1 MEAVDQQGSATS
13 LLWKLGAHLRYPTG
27 VNSDTPNQRFGR
39 RDYVN
44 PTRHYSNRVH
54 APVLAEQ
61 QAEAALRELRERFER
76 AEQNPGDHH
85 AVSTLV
91 GLAWRILTLVGFGD
105 FDQIR
110 QIRSEEWPS
119 VIEPAQYGLV
129 ALALETIGWYHFGL
143 RPYDIDRTARVFD
156 RCLELTPQ
164 NQRALERFAIVANE
178 IKPENIGGF
187 AKFPKKQQE
196 TALGYKLQCKRKVDN
211 ILLDVFGITEGHL
224 VGKGERTVAQIMKT
238 RKHAERTFVFN
249 ILGHLSRFNC
259 AVGDFFGNGTQL
271 SLGIGAACCQLE
283 MLDLPRDIS
292 NLVMLC
298 TSRLEEVSPHEV
310 AGDETP
316 LLCSILRSLSALCD
330 AKWRIFK
337 NQSAHRRVNEIE
349 GLLSIIEKS

>member
-1 MEAVDQQGSATS
+1 M
-13 LLWKLGAHLRYPTG
+13 
-27 VNSDTPNQRFGR
+27 
-39 RDYVN
+39 N
-44 PTRHYSNRVH
+44 PHRQYSNRVH

-76 AEQNPGDHH
+76 AEYNREDRQ
-85 AVSTLV
+85 AVSELV
-91 GLAWRILTLVGFGD
+91 GLAWRILTLVGFPD

-110 QIRSEEWPS
+110 QVRTEEWS
-119 VIEPAQYGLV
+119 STIDPAQHGLV

-164 NQRALERFAIVANE
+164 GQRALERFAIVANE
-178 IKPENIGGF
+178 ILPEHIGGF

-211 ILLDVFGITEGHL
+211 ILVDVFGITEGHL
-224 VGKGERTVAQIMKT
+224 VGKGEETVAQMMRS
-238 RKHAERTFVFN
+238 RKHAERTFVFT
-249 ILGHLSRFNC
+249 ILGHLSRFNF

-292 NLVMLC
+292 SVVTLC
-298 TSRLEEVSPHEV
+298 KSRLEEVNPHEV
-310 AGDETP
+310 AGDDTP
-316 LLCSILRSLSALCD
+316 LLCSILRSLDALCD

-337 NQSAHRRVNEIE
+337 NQSSHRRANEIRE
-349 GLLSIIEKS
+349 LLKIIEGG

>member
-1 MEAVDQQGSATS
+1 
-13 LLWKLGAHLRYPTG
+13 
-27 VNSDTPNQRFGR
+27 
-39 RDYVN
+39 
-44 PTRHYSNRVH
+44 
-54 APVLAEQ
+54 VLAEQ

-76 AEQNPGDHH
+76 AEQNPDDRSI
-85 AVSTLV
+85 VSELV
-91 GLAWRILTLVGFGD
+91 GVAWRILTLMGFPD
-105 FDQIR
+105 FDTIR
-110 QIRSEEWPS
+110 LIRTEEWPS
-119 VIEPAQYGLV
+119 VIDPAQHGLV

-143 RPYDIDRTARVFD
+143 RPYDLDRTARVFD

-178 IKPENIGGF
+178 IRPEHIGGF
-187 AKFPKKQQE
+187 AKFPRKQQE
-196 TALGYKLQCKRKVDN
+196 TALGYKLQCKRKVEN

-224 VGKGERTVAQIMKT
+224 VGKGEQSIAQMMRS
-238 RKHAERTFVFN
+238 RKHDERKFVFN

-259 AVGDFFGNGTQL
+259 AMGDFFGNGTQL

-298 TSRLEEVSPHEV
+298 NSRLEEVSPQEV

-316 LLCSILRSLSALCD
+316 LLCSILKSLAALCD

-337 NQSAHRRVNEIE
+337 NQSAHRRVKEIE
-349 GLLSIIEKS
+349 ELLSIIEA

>member
-1 MEAVDQQGSATS
+1 M
-13 LLWKLGAHLRYPTG
+13 
-27 VNSDTPNQRFGR
+27 
-39 RDYVN
+39 
-44 PTRHYSNRVH
+44 
-54 APVLAEQ
+54 LAEQ

-76 AEQNPGDHH
+76 AEQNPDDRSI
-85 AVSTLV
+85 VSELV
-91 GLAWRILTLVGFGD
+91 GVGWRILTLMGFPD
-105 FDQIR
+105 FDTIR
-110 QIRSEEWPS
+110 LIRTEEWPS
-119 VIEPAQYGLV
+119 VIDPAQHGLV

-143 RPYDIDRTARVFD
+143 RPYDLDRTARVFD

-178 IKPENIGGF
+178 IRPEHIGGF
-187 AKFPKKQQE
+187 AKFPRKQQE
-196 TALGYKLQCKRKVDN
+196 TALGYKLQCKRKVEN

-224 VGKGERTVAQIMKT
+224 VGKGEQSIAQMMRS
-238 RKHAERTFVFN
+238 RKHDERKFVFN

-259 AVGDFFGNGTQL
+259 AMGDFFGNGTQL

-298 TSRLEEVSPHEV
+298 NSRLEEVSPQEV

-316 LLCSILRSLSALCD
+316 LLCSILKSLAALCD

-337 NQSAHRRVNEIE
+337 NQSAHRRVKEIE
-349 GLLSIIEKS
+349 ELLSIIEA

>member
-1 MEAVDQQGSATS
+1 MEVVTALPSTAFMV
-13 LLWKLGAHLRYPTG
+13 WKSPARLRYAIA
-27 VNSDTPNQRFGR
+27 VNSDTPHHRFGR

-44 PTRHYSNRVH
+44 PHRQYTNRVH

-76 AEQNPGDHH
+76 AEQNPDDQQ
-85 AVSTLV
+85 AVTELV
-91 GLAWRILTLVGFGD
+91 GVAWRILTLVGFAD

-110 QIRSEEWPS
+110 QVRTEEWPS
-119 VIEPAQYGLV
+119 VIDPAQHGLV

-164 NQRALERFAIVANE
+164 NQRALERFAIVATE
-178 IKPENIGGF
+178 IRPENIGGF

-224 VGKGERTVAQIMKT
+224 VGQGKQTVAQMMKI
-238 RKHAERTFVFN
+238 RKNVERAFVFN
-249 ILGHLSRFNC
+249 ILGHLSRFNF

-298 TSRLEEVSPHEV
+298 KSRLEEVSPQEV
-310 AGDETP
+310 AGEETP
-316 LLCSILRSLSALCD
+316 LLCSILKALSALCD
-330 AKWRIFK
+330 AKWRLFK
-337 NQSAHRRVNEIE
+337 NQSAHRRVKEIKELLNIIE
-349 GLLSIIEKS
+349 GG